1 MSYGLVLFDCDGTTA
16 VVQRRQL
23 QDDATVGQR
32 CHLKAAGNH
41 LCEILQLA
49 DTKDALD
56 QWERVWS
63 TTSRSKMIDQK
74 RDSGE
79 TSGFLDQ
86 QNLPPFV
93 LLDPVTVVTDSV
105 VPEHSGKRKKS
116 SPKQQIRKRK
126 NEKIPNPRPK
136 KVTPK
141 PKAASTPKATRKG
154 ASHPQDAST
163 PKEATILLGSNGRQL
178 NVLSQTDVYN
188 GPGAKPNR
196 APVHVADLSQD
207 QQELLASHINSQ
219 HCHKATMT
227 EPAMTFLTAEEV
239 AGYVCI
245 NYVGKK
251 LDGFEKKLDSFESVV
266 RSVEKQLRRLV
277 ACEVLE
283 AVSGDVTVPD
293 AFDVNDAPVSAC
305 DVNDNSV
312 VSLSDAVCHDVVSIG
327 HDSICLSGGSVVSN
341 GVMTV
346 AGCETSCRAN
356 PDASIAGSLVGHD
369 SLYVAGGFAGYH
381 SVSEAGGFAGRDGL
395 SIGGG
400 VIGTGGFSVGGSV
413 VGRDGLSIGGGVV
426 GTGGFS
432 VGGGVVGGDDLS
444 IGGGVVGTGGLSV
457 RGGVVGRTE
466 LSAGGAVVGR
476 NGLSAEGGVEGRDG
490 LSIGGGVVGT
500 GGLSVGGGV
509 VGRTGLSAGGAVV
522 GRDGLSIGGGVVG
535 TGGFSVG
542 GDGVGR
548 NGLSS
553 GDGVVGRNG
562 LSAGDGVVG
571 RNGLSAGGGVVD
583 RNGLSS
589 GGGVVG
595 RNGLSAGGGVV
606 GRNGLCAGGGV
617 VGRNGLSAGD
627 GVVGRNGL
635 SAGDGVVGRNGLSAG
650 DGVVGR
656 NGLSAGG
663 AVVGRNGLSAGGGVV
678 GRNGLS
684 AGGGVVG
691 HDGLAVGHVMEGQ
704 DVFYV
709 GGGPVGLDVNSVG
722 NGDIRWGVRSR
733 SGFSDLDVVNN
744 GRLFDNVSDLISPH
758 VGYGE
763 RDRELNSGL
772 IVYENSRDDDMDDD
786 LGGERVVSADRVPLR
801 SRFEQLPV
809 VIRSCI
815 DMQSVSKNAPVM
827 LHPDILDS
835 LITQHDGNISR
846 FVWDLTKLLYSNEEM
861 IDSSFNGKGTRKALS
876 PRRKSLIL
884 NGAQQ
889 AFPGVGKCTQYIATA
904 INNGLKNKRTYQ
916 RKN

>member
-1 MSYGLVLFDCDGTTA
+1 
-16 VVQRRQL
+16 
-23 QDDATVGQR
+23 
-32 CHLKAAGNH
+32 
-41 LCEILQLA
+41 
-49 DTKDALD
+49 
-56 QWERVWS
+56 
-63 TTSRSKMIDQK
+63 MIDQK

-426 GTGGFS
+426 DTGVFSLVGGVVGGDGLSIGGGVVGTGGFSVGDGVVGRDGLSMKGGVVGTGGFS
-432 VGGGVVGGDDLS
+432 VGGGVVGGDD
-444 IGGGVVGTGGLSV
+444 
-457 RGGVVGRTE
+457 
-466 LSAGGAVVGR
+466 
-476 NGLSAEGGVEGRDG
+476 

-542 GDGVGR
+542 GGGVGR

-571 RNGLSAGGGVVD
+571 RNGLSAGGGVVGRNGLSAGGGVVG

-589 GGGVVG
+589 GDRVVG

-606 GRNGLCAGGGV
+606 GRNGLSSGGGV
-617 VGRNGLSAGD
+617 VGRNGLSSGD
-627 GVVGRNGL
+627 GVVSRNGL
-635 SAGDGVVGRNGLSAG
+635 SAGD
-650 DGVVGR
+650 
-656 NGLSAGG
+656 
-663 AVVGRNGLSAGGGVV
+663 GVV

-744 GRLFDNVSDLISPH
+744 GRLFDNVSDMISPH

-763 RDRELNSGL
+763 RDRELNSGF

-786 LGGERVVSADRVPLR
+786 LGGKRVVSADRVPLR

-809 VIRSCI
+809 VIRSYI

-916 RKN
+916 KKN

>member
-1 MSYGLVLFDCDGTTA
+1 
-16 VVQRRQL
+16 
-23 QDDATVGQR
+23 
-32 CHLKAAGNH
+32 
-41 LCEILQLA
+41 
-49 DTKDALD
+49 
-56 QWERVWS
+56 
-63 TTSRSKMIDQK
+63 MIDQK

-426 GTGGFS
+426 DTGVFSLVGGVVGGDGLSIGGGVVGTGGFSVGDGVVGRDGLSMKGGVVGTGGFS
-432 VGGGVVGGDDLS
+432 VGGGVVGGDD
-444 IGGGVVGTGGLSV
+444 
-457 RGGVVGRTE
+457 
-466 LSAGGAVVGR
+466 
-476 NGLSAEGGVEGRDG
+476 

-542 GDGVGR
+542 GGGVGR

-562 LSAGDGVVG
+562 LSAGGGVVG
-571 RNGLSAGGGVVD
+571 RNGLSA
-583 RNGLSS
+583 

-606 GRNGLCAGGGV
+606 GRNGLSSGDGVVGRNGLSSGGGV
-617 VGRNGLSAGD
+617 VGRNGLSSGG

-635 SAGDGVVGRNGLSAG
+635 SSGDGVVSRNGLSAG
-650 DGVVGR
+650 D
-656 NGLSAGG
+656 
-663 AVVGRNGLSAGGGVV
+663 GVV

-744 GRLFDNVSDLISPH
+744 GRLFDNVSDMISPH

-763 RDRELNSGL
+763 RDRELNSGF

-786 LGGERVVSADRVPLR
+786 LGGKRVVSADRVPLR

-809 VIRSCI
+809 VIRSYI

-916 RKN
+916 KKN

>member
-571 RNGLSAGGGVVD
+571 RNGLSAG
-583 RNGLSS
+583 
-589 GGGVVG
+589 
-595 RNGLSAGGGVV
+595 
-606 GRNGLCAGGGV
+606 
-617 VGRNGLSAGD
+617 D

-635 SAGDGVVGRNGLSAG
+635 SAGDG
-650 DGVVGR
+650 
-656 NGLSAGG
+656 
-663 AVVGRNGLSAGGGVV
+663 VVGRNGLSAGGGVV

>member
-1 MSYGLVLFDCDGTTA
+1 
-16 VVQRRQL
+16 
-23 QDDATVGQR
+23 
-32 CHLKAAGNH
+32 
-41 LCEILQLA
+41 
-49 DTKDALD
+49 
-56 QWERVWS
+56 
-63 TTSRSKMIDQK
+63 MIDQK

-426 GTGGFS
+426 DTGVFSLVGGVVGGDGLSIGGGVVGTGGFSVGDGVVGRDGLSMKGGVVGTGGFS
-432 VGGGVVGGDDLS
+432 VGGGVVGGDD
-444 IGGGVVGTGGLSV
+444 
-457 RGGVVGRTE
+457 
-466 LSAGGAVVGR
+466 
-476 NGLSAEGGVEGRDG
+476 

-542 GDGVGR
+542 GGGVGR

-553 GDGVVGRNG
+553 
-562 LSAGDGVVG
+562 GDGVVG

-606 GRNGLCAGGGV
+606 GRNGL
-617 VGRNGLSAGD
+617 SAGD

-635 SAGDGVVGRNGLSAG
+635 SAGD
-650 DGVVGR
+650 
-656 NGLSAGG
+656 
-663 AVVGRNGLSAGGGVV
+663 GVV

-744 GRLFDNVSDLISPH
+744 GRLFDNVSDMISPH

-763 RDRELNSGL
+763 RDRELNSGF

-786 LGGERVVSADRVPLR
+786 LGGKRVVSADRVPLR

-809 VIRSCI
+809 VIRSYI

-916 RKN
+916 KKN

>member
-1 MSYGLVLFDCDGTTA
+1 
-16 VVQRRQL
+16 
-23 QDDATVGQR
+23 
-32 CHLKAAGNH
+32 
-41 LCEILQLA
+41 
-49 DTKDALD
+49 
-56 QWERVWS
+56 
-63 TTSRSKMIDQK
+63 MIDQK

-426 GTGGFS
+426 DTGVFSLVGGVVGGDGLSIGGGVVGTGGFSVGDGVVGRDGLSMKGGVVGTGGFS
-432 VGGGVVGGDDLS
+432 VGGGVVGGDD
-444 IGGGVVGTGGLSV
+444 
-457 RGGVVGRTE
+457 
-466 LSAGGAVVGR
+466 
-476 NGLSAEGGVEGRDG
+476 

-542 GDGVGR
+542 GGGVGR

-562 LSAGDGVVG
+562 LSAG
-571 RNGLSAGGGVVD
+571 
-583 RNGLSS
+583 
-589 GGGVVG
+589 GGVVG
-595 RNGLSAGGGVV
+595 RNGLSAGG
-606 GRNGLCAGGGV
+606 
-617 VGRNGLSAGD
+617 
-627 GVVGRNGL
+627 
-635 SAGDGVVGRNGLSAG
+635 
-650 DGVVGR
+650 GVVGR

-663 AVVGRNGLSAGGGVV
+663 AVVGRNGLSAGGGVVGRNGLSSGDGVVGRNGLSSGGGVVGRNGLSSGGGVVGRNGLSSGDGVVSRNGLSAGDGVV

-744 GRLFDNVSDLISPH
+744 GRLFDNVSDMISPH

-763 RDRELNSGL
+763 RDRELNSGF

-786 LGGERVVSADRVPLR
+786 LGGKRVVSADRVPLR

-809 VIRSCI
+809 VIRSYI

-916 RKN
+916 KKN

>member
-522 GRDGLSIGGGVVG
+522 GR
-535 TGGFSVG
+535 
-542 GDGVGR
+542 
-548 NGLSS
+548 
-553 GDGVVGRNG
+553 NG

-571 RNGLSAGGGVVD
+571 RNGLSAGGGVV
-583 RNGLSS
+583 
-589 GGGVVG
+589 G
-595 RNGLSAGGGVV
+595 RNGLSAGG
-606 GRNGLCAGGGV
+606 
-617 VGRNGLSAGD
+617 
-627 GVVGRNGL
+627 
-635 SAGDGVVGRNGLSAG
+635 GVVGRNGLSAG

>member
-1 MSYGLVLFDCDGTTA
+1 
-16 VVQRRQL
+16 
-23 QDDATVGQR
+23 
-32 CHLKAAGNH
+32 
-41 LCEILQLA
+41 
-49 DTKDALD
+49 
-56 QWERVWS
+56 
-63 TTSRSKMIDQK
+63 MIDQK

-426 GTGGFS
+426 DTGVFSLVGGVVGGDGLSIGGGVVGTGGFSVGDGVVGRDGLSMKGGVVGTGGFS
-432 VGGGVVGGDDLS
+432 VGGGVVGGDD
-444 IGGGVVGTGGLSV
+444 
-457 RGGVVGRTE
+457 
-466 LSAGGAVVGR
+466 
-476 NGLSAEGGVEGRDG
+476 

-542 GDGVGR
+542 GGGVGR

-571 RNGLSAGGGVVD
+571 RNGLSAGGGVV
-583 RNGLSS
+583 
-589 GGGVVG
+589 G
-595 RNGLSAGGGVV
+595 RNGLS
-606 GRNGLCAGGGV
+606 AGGGV

-635 SAGDGVVGRNGLSAG
+635 SSGGGVVGRNGLSSG
-650 DGVVGR
+650 GGVVGR
-656 NGLSAGG
+656 NGLSSGDG
-663 AVVGRNGLSAGGGVV
+663 VVSRNGLSAGDGVV

-744 GRLFDNVSDLISPH
+744 GRLFDNVSDMISPH

-763 RDRELNSGL
+763 RDRELNSGF

-786 LGGERVVSADRVPLR
+786 LGGKRVVSADRVPLR

-809 VIRSCI
+809 VIRSYI

-916 RKN
+916 KKN

>member
-1 MSYGLVLFDCDGTTA
+1 
-16 VVQRRQL
+16 
-23 QDDATVGQR
+23 
-32 CHLKAAGNH
+32 
-41 LCEILQLA
+41 
-49 DTKDALD
+49 
-56 QWERVWS
+56 
-63 TTSRSKMIDQK
+63 MIDQK

-426 GTGGFS
+426 DTGVFSLVGGVVGGDGLSIGGGVVGTGGFSVGDGVVGRDGLSMKGGVVGTGGFS
-432 VGGGVVGGDDLS
+432 VGGGVVGGDD
-444 IGGGVVGTGGLSV
+444 
-457 RGGVVGRTE
+457 
-466 LSAGGAVVGR
+466 
-476 NGLSAEGGVEGRDG
+476 

-542 GDGVGR
+542 GGGVGR

-553 GDGVVGRNG
+553 
-562 LSAGDGVVG
+562 
-571 RNGLSAGGGVVD
+571 
-583 RNGLSS
+583 
-589 GGGVVG
+589 
-595 RNGLSAGGGVV
+595 
-606 GRNGLCAGGGV
+606 
-617 VGRNGLSAGD
+617 GD

-663 AVVGRNGLSAGGGVV
+663 GVVGRNGLSSGDGVVGRNGLSSGGGVVGRNGLSSGGGVVGRNGLSSGDGVVSRNGLSAGDGVV

-744 GRLFDNVSDLISPH
+744 GRLFDNVSDMISPH

-763 RDRELNSGL
+763 RDRELNSGF

-786 LGGERVVSADRVPLR
+786 LGGKRVVSADRVPLR

-809 VIRSCI
+809 VIRSYI

-916 RKN
+916 KKN

>member
-1 MSYGLVLFDCDGTTA
+1 
-16 VVQRRQL
+16 
-23 QDDATVGQR
+23 
-32 CHLKAAGNH
+32 
-41 LCEILQLA
+41 
-49 DTKDALD
+49 
-56 QWERVWS
+56 
-63 TTSRSKMIDQK
+63 MIDQK

-426 GTGGFS
+426 DTGVFSLVGGVVGGDGLSIGGGVVGTGGFSVGDGVVGRDGLSMKGGVVGTGGFS
-432 VGGGVVGGDDLS
+432 VGGGVVGGDD
-444 IGGGVVGTGGLSV
+444 
-457 RGGVVGRTE
+457 
-466 LSAGGAVVGR
+466 
-476 NGLSAEGGVEGRDG
+476 

-542 GDGVGR
+542 GGGVGR

-553 GDGVVGRNG
+553 
-562 LSAGDGVVG
+562 GDGVVG

-606 GRNGLCAGGGV
+606 GRNGL
-617 VGRNGLSAGD
+617 SAGD

-635 SAGDGVVGRNGLSAG
+635 SSGGGVVGRNGLSSG
-650 DGVVGR
+650 GGVVGR
-656 NGLSAGG
+656 NGLSSGDG
-663 AVVGRNGLSAGGGVV
+663 VVSRNGLSAGDGVV

-744 GRLFDNVSDLISPH
+744 GRLFDNVSDMISPH

-763 RDRELNSGL
+763 RDRELNSGF

-786 LGGERVVSADRVPLR
+786 LGGKRVVSADRVPLR

-809 VIRSCI
+809 VIRSYI

-916 RKN
+916 KKN

>member
-1 MSYGLVLFDCDGTTA
+1 
-16 VVQRRQL
+16 
-23 QDDATVGQR
+23 
-32 CHLKAAGNH
+32 
-41 LCEILQLA
+41 
-49 DTKDALD
+49 
-56 QWERVWS
+56 
-63 TTSRSKMIDQK
+63 MIDQK

-426 GTGGFS
+426 DTGVFSLVGGVVGGDGLSIGGGVVGTGGFSVGDGVVGRDGLSMKGGVVGTGGFS
-432 VGGGVVGGDDLS
+432 VGGGVVGGDD
-444 IGGGVVGTGGLSV
+444 
-457 RGGVVGRTE
+457 
-466 LSAGGAVVGR
+466 
-476 NGLSAEGGVEGRDG
+476 

-542 GDGVGR
+542 GGGVGR

-553 GDGVVGRNG
+553 
-562 LSAGDGVVG
+562 GDGVVG

-606 GRNGLCAGGGV
+606 GRNGLSAGGGV
-617 VGRNGLSAGD
+617 VGRNGLSSGG

-635 SAGDGVVGRNGLSAG
+635 SSGGGVVGRNGLSSG
-650 DGVVGR
+650 DGVVSR
-656 NGLSAGG
+656 NGLSAGD
-663 AVVGRNGLSAGGGVV
+663 GVV

-744 GRLFDNVSDLISPH
+744 GRLFDNVSDMISPH

-763 RDRELNSGL
+763 RDRELNSGF

-786 LGGERVVSADRVPLR
+786 LGGKRVVSADRVPLR

-809 VIRSCI
+809 VIRSYI

-916 RKN
+916 KKN

>member
-1 MSYGLVLFDCDGTTA
+1 
-16 VVQRRQL
+16 
-23 QDDATVGQR
+23 
-32 CHLKAAGNH
+32 
-41 LCEILQLA
+41 
-49 DTKDALD
+49 
-56 QWERVWS
+56 
-63 TTSRSKMIDQK
+63 MIDQK

-426 GTGGFS
+426 DTGVFSLVGGVVGGDGLSIGGGVVGTGGFSVGDGVVGRDGLSMKGGVVGTGGFS
-432 VGGGVVGGDDLS
+432 VGGGVVGGDD
-444 IGGGVVGTGGLSV
+444 
-457 RGGVVGRTE
+457 
-466 LSAGGAVVGR
+466 
-476 NGLSAEGGVEGRDG
+476 

-542 GDGVGR
+542 GGGVGR

-571 RNGLSAGGGVVD
+571 RNGLSAGGGVVG
-583 RNGLSS
+583 RNGLSA

-606 GRNGLCAGGGV
+606 GRNGLSSGGGV
-617 VGRNGLSAGD
+617 VGRNGLSSGD
-627 GVVGRNGL
+627 GVVSRNGL
-635 SAGDGVVGRNGLSAG
+635 SAGD
-650 DGVVGR
+650 
-656 NGLSAGG
+656 
-663 AVVGRNGLSAGGGVV
+663 GVV

-744 GRLFDNVSDLISPH
+744 GRLFDNVSDMISPH

-763 RDRELNSGL
+763 RDRELNSGF

-786 LGGERVVSADRVPLR
+786 LGGKRVVSADRVPLR

-809 VIRSCI
+809 VIRSYI

-916 RKN
+916 KKN

>member
-571 RNGLSAGGGVVD
+571 RNGLSAG
-583 RNGLSS
+583 
-589 GGGVVG
+589 
-595 RNGLSAGGGVV
+595 
-606 GRNGLCAGGGV
+606 
-617 VGRNGLSAGD
+617 D

-635 SAGDGVVGRNGLSAG
+635 SAGD
-650 DGVVGR
+650 
-656 NGLSAGG
+656 
-663 AVVGRNGLSAGGGVV
+663 GVV

>member
-1 MSYGLVLFDCDGTTA
+1 
-16 VVQRRQL
+16 
-23 QDDATVGQR
+23 
-32 CHLKAAGNH
+32 
-41 LCEILQLA
+41 
-49 DTKDALD
+49 
-56 QWERVWS
+56 
-63 TTSRSKMIDQK
+63 MIDQK

-426 GTGGFS
+426 DTGVFSLVGGVVGGDGLSIGGGVVGTGGFSVGDGVVGRDGLSMKGGVVGTGGFS
-432 VGGGVVGGDDLS
+432 VGGGVVGGDD
-444 IGGGVVGTGGLSV
+444 
-457 RGGVVGRTE
+457 
-466 LSAGGAVVGR
+466 
-476 NGLSAEGGVEGRDG
+476 

-542 GDGVGR
+542 GGGVGR

-571 RNGLSAGGGVVD
+571 RNGLSAGGGVVGRNGLSSGD
-583 RNGLSS
+583 GVVGRNGLSS

-595 RNGLSAGGGVV
+595 RNGLSS
-606 GRNGLCAGGGV
+606 GGGV
-617 VGRNGLSAGD
+617 VGRNGLSSGD
-627 GVVGRNGL
+627 GVVSRNGL
-635 SAGDGVVGRNGLSAG
+635 SAGD
-650 DGVVGR
+650 
-656 NGLSAGG
+656 
-663 AVVGRNGLSAGGGVV
+663 GVV

-744 GRLFDNVSDLISPH
+744 GRLFDNVSDMISPH

-763 RDRELNSGL
+763 RDRELNSGF

-786 LGGERVVSADRVPLR
+786 LGGKRVVSADRVPLR

-809 VIRSCI
+809 VIRSYI

-916 RKN
+916 KKN

>member
-1 MSYGLVLFDCDGTTA
+1 
-16 VVQRRQL
+16 
-23 QDDATVGQR
+23 
-32 CHLKAAGNH
+32 
-41 LCEILQLA
+41 
-49 DTKDALD
+49 
-56 QWERVWS
+56 
-63 TTSRSKMIDQK
+63 MIDQK

-426 GTGGFS
+426 DTGVFSLVGGVVGGDGLSIGGGVVGTGGFSVGDGVVGRDGLSMKGGVVGTGGFS
-432 VGGGVVGGDDLS
+432 VGGGVVGGDD
-444 IGGGVVGTGGLSV
+444 
-457 RGGVVGRTE
+457 
-466 LSAGGAVVGR
+466 
-476 NGLSAEGGVEGRDG
+476 

-542 GDGVGR
+542 GGGVGR

-553 GDGVVGRNG
+553 
-562 LSAGDGVVG
+562 GDGVVG

-606 GRNGLCAGGGV
+606 GRNGLSSGDRVVGRNGLCAGGGV
-617 VGRNGLSAGD
+617 VGRNGLSAGG
-627 GVVGRNGL
+627 GVVDRNGL

-663 AVVGRNGLSAGGGVV
+663 GVVGRNGLSSGGGVVGRNGLSSGGGVVGRNGLSSGDGVVSRNGLSAGDGVV

-744 GRLFDNVSDLISPH
+744 GRLFDNVSDMISPH

-763 RDRELNSGL
+763 RDRELNSGF

-786 LGGERVVSADRVPLR
+786 LGGKRVVSADRVPLR

-809 VIRSCI
+809 VIRSYI

-916 RKN
+916 KKN

>member
-1 MSYGLVLFDCDGTTA
+1 
-16 VVQRRQL
+16 
-23 QDDATVGQR
+23 
-32 CHLKAAGNH
+32 
-41 LCEILQLA
+41 
-49 DTKDALD
+49 
-56 QWERVWS
+56 
-63 TTSRSKMIDQK
+63 MIDQK

-426 GTGGFS
+426 DTGVFSLVGGVVGGDGLSIGGGVVGTGGFSVGDGVVGRDGLSMKGGVVGTGGFS
-432 VGGGVVGGDDLS
+432 VGGGVVGGDD
-444 IGGGVVGTGGLSV
+444 
-457 RGGVVGRTE
+457 
-466 LSAGGAVVGR
+466 
-476 NGLSAEGGVEGRDG
+476 

-542 GDGVGR
+542 GGGVGR

-553 GDGVVGRNG
+553 
-562 LSAGDGVVG
+562 GDGVVG

-606 GRNGLCAGGGV
+606 GRNGL
-617 VGRNGLSAGD
+617 SAGD

-650 DGVVGR
+650 D
-656 NGLSAGG
+656 
-663 AVVGRNGLSAGGGVV
+663 GVV

-744 GRLFDNVSDLISPH
+744 GRLFDNVSDMISPH

-763 RDRELNSGL
+763 RDRELNSGF

-786 LGGERVVSADRVPLR
+786 LGGKRVVSADRVPLR

-809 VIRSCI
+809 VIRSYI

-916 RKN
+916 KKN

>member
-571 RNGLSAGGGVVD
+571 RNGLSAGGGVV
-583 RNGLSS
+583 
-589 GGGVVG
+589 G

-606 GRNGLCAGGGV
+606 GRNGL
-617 VGRNGLSAGD
+617 SAGD
-627 GVVGRNGL
+627 G
-635 SAGDGVVGRNGLSAG
+635 
-650 DGVVGR
+650 
-656 NGLSAGG
+656 
-663 AVVGRNGLSAGGGVV
+663 VVGRNGLSAGGGVV

>member
-542 GDGVGR
+542 G
-548 NGLSS
+548 
-553 GDGVVGRNG
+553 
-562 LSAGDGVVG
+562 
-571 RNGLSAGGGVVD
+571 GVVD
-583 RNGLSS
+583 
-589 GGGVVG
+589 
-595 RNGLSAGGGVV
+595 
-606 GRNGLCAGGGV
+606 
-617 VGRNGLSAGD
+617 RNGLSAGD

>member
-1 MSYGLVLFDCDGTTA
+1 
-16 VVQRRQL
+16 
-23 QDDATVGQR
+23 
-32 CHLKAAGNH
+32 
-41 LCEILQLA
+41 
-49 DTKDALD
+49 
-56 QWERVWS
+56 
-63 TTSRSKMIDQK
+63 MIDQK

-426 GTGGFS
+426 DTGVFSLVGGVVGGDGLSIGGGVVGTGGFSVGDGVVGRDGLSMKGGVVGTGGFS
-432 VGGGVVGGDDLS
+432 VGGGVVGGDD
-444 IGGGVVGTGGLSV
+444 
-457 RGGVVGRTE
+457 
-466 LSAGGAVVGR
+466 
-476 NGLSAEGGVEGRDG
+476 

-542 GDGVGR
+542 GGGVGR

-571 RNGLSAGGGVVD
+571 RNGLSAGGGVV
-583 RNGLSS
+583 
-589 GGGVVG
+589 G
-595 RNGLSAGGGVV
+595 RNGLSAGG
-606 GRNGLCAGGGV
+606 
-617 VGRNGLSAGD
+617 
-627 GVVGRNGL
+627 
-635 SAGDGVVGRNGLSAG
+635 
-650 DGVVGR
+650 GVVGR

-663 AVVGRNGLSAGGGVV
+663 AVVGRNGLSAGGGVVGRNGLSSGGGVVGRNGLSSGGGVVGRNGLSSGDGVVSRNGLSAGDGVV

-744 GRLFDNVSDLISPH
+744 GRLFDNVSDMISPH

-763 RDRELNSGL
+763 RDRELNSGF

-786 LGGERVVSADRVPLR
+786 LGGKRVVSADRVPLR

-809 VIRSCI
+809 VIRSYI

-916 RKN
+916 KKN

>member
-1 MSYGLVLFDCDGTTA
+1 
-16 VVQRRQL
+16 
-23 QDDATVGQR
+23 
-32 CHLKAAGNH
+32 
-41 LCEILQLA
+41 
-49 DTKDALD
+49 
-56 QWERVWS
+56 
-63 TTSRSKMIDQK
+63 MIDQK

-426 GTGGFS
+426 DTGVFSLVGGVVGGDGLSIGGGVVGTGGFSVGDGVVGRDGLSMKGGVVGTGGFS
-432 VGGGVVGGDDLS
+432 VGGGVVGGDD
-444 IGGGVVGTGGLSV
+444 
-457 RGGVVGRTE
+457 
-466 LSAGGAVVGR
+466 
-476 NGLSAEGGVEGRDG
+476 

-542 GDGVGR
+542 GGGVGR

-553 GDGVVGRNG
+553 
-562 LSAGDGVVG
+562 GDGVVG

-606 GRNGLCAGGGV
+606 GRNGL
-617 VGRNGLSAGD
+617 
-627 GVVGRNGL
+627 
-635 SAGDGVVGRNGLSAG
+635 SAG

-663 AVVGRNGLSAGGGVV
+663 GVVGRNGLSSGGGVVGRNGLSSGDGVVSRNGLSAGDGVV

-744 GRLFDNVSDLISPH
+744 GRLFDNVSDMISPH

-763 RDRELNSGL
+763 RDRELNSGF

-786 LGGERVVSADRVPLR
+786 LGGKRVVSADRVPLR

-809 VIRSCI
+809 VIRSYI

-916 RKN
+916 KKN

>member
-571 RNGLSAGGGVVD
+571 RNGLSAGGGVV
-583 RNGLSS
+583 
-589 GGGVVG
+589 G
-595 RNGLSAGGGVV
+595 RNGLSAGG
-606 GRNGLCAGGGV
+606 
-617 VGRNGLSAGD
+617 
-627 GVVGRNGL
+627 
-635 SAGDGVVGRNGLSAG
+635 
-650 DGVVGR
+650 GVVGR

>member
-1 MSYGLVLFDCDGTTA
+1 
-16 VVQRRQL
+16 
-23 QDDATVGQR
+23 
-32 CHLKAAGNH
+32 
-41 LCEILQLA
+41 
-49 DTKDALD
+49 
-56 QWERVWS
+56 
-63 TTSRSKMIDQK
+63 MIDQK

-426 GTGGFS
+426 DTGVFSLVGGVVGGDGLSIGGGVVGTGGFSVGDGVVGRDGLSMKGGVVGTGGFS
-432 VGGGVVGGDDLS
+432 VGGGVVGGDD
-444 IGGGVVGTGGLSV
+444 
-457 RGGVVGRTE
+457 
-466 LSAGGAVVGR
+466 
-476 NGLSAEGGVEGRDG
+476 

-542 GDGVGR
+542 GGGVGR

-553 GDGVVGRNG
+553 
-562 LSAGDGVVG
+562 GDGVVG

-606 GRNGLCAGGGV
+606 GRNGLSSGDRVVGRNGLCAGGGV

-635 SAGDGVVGRNGLSAG
+635 SAGD
-650 DGVVGR
+650 
-656 NGLSAGG
+656 
-663 AVVGRNGLSAGGGVV
+663 GVV

-744 GRLFDNVSDLISPH
+744 GRLFDNVSDMISPH

-763 RDRELNSGL
+763 RDRELNSGF

-786 LGGERVVSADRVPLR
+786 LGGKRVVSADRVPLR

-809 VIRSCI
+809 VIRSYI

-916 RKN
+916 KKN

>member
-1 MSYGLVLFDCDGTTA
+1 
-16 VVQRRQL
+16 
-23 QDDATVGQR
+23 
-32 CHLKAAGNH
+32 
-41 LCEILQLA
+41 
-49 DTKDALD
+49 
-56 QWERVWS
+56 
-63 TTSRSKMIDQK
+63 MIDQK

-426 GTGGFS
+426 DTGVFSLVGGVVGGDGLSIGGGVVGTGGFSVGDGVVGRDGLSMKGGVVGTGGFS
-432 VGGGVVGGDDLS
+432 VGGGVVGGDD
-444 IGGGVVGTGGLSV
+444 
-457 RGGVVGRTE
+457 
-466 LSAGGAVVGR
+466 
-476 NGLSAEGGVEGRDG
+476 

-542 GDGVGR
+542 GGGVGR

-553 GDGVVGRNG
+553 
-562 LSAGDGVVG
+562 GDGVVG

-606 GRNGLCAGGGV
+606 GRNGL
-617 VGRNGLSAGD
+617 
-627 GVVGRNGL
+627 
-635 SAGDGVVGRNGLSAG
+635 SAG

-663 AVVGRNGLSAGGGVV
+663 GVVGRNGLSSGGGVVGRNGLSSGGGVVGRNGLSSGDGVVSRNGLSAGDGVV

-744 GRLFDNVSDLISPH
+744 GRLFDNVSDMISPH

-763 RDRELNSGL
+763 RDRELNSGF

-786 LGGERVVSADRVPLR
+786 LGGKRVVSADRVPLR

-809 VIRSCI
+809 VIRSYI

-916 RKN
+916 KKN

>member
-1 MSYGLVLFDCDGTTA
+1 
-16 VVQRRQL
+16 
-23 QDDATVGQR
+23 
-32 CHLKAAGNH
+32 
-41 LCEILQLA
+41 
-49 DTKDALD
+49 
-56 QWERVWS
+56 
-63 TTSRSKMIDQK
+63 MIDQK

-426 GTGGFS
+426 DTGVFSLVGGVVGGDGLSIGGGVVGTGGFSVGDGVVGRDGLSMKGGVVGTGGFS
-432 VGGGVVGGDDLS
+432 VGGGVVGGDD
-444 IGGGVVGTGGLSV
+444 
-457 RGGVVGRTE
+457 
-466 LSAGGAVVGR
+466 
-476 NGLSAEGGVEGRDG
+476 

-542 GDGVGR
+542 GGGVGR

-571 RNGLSAGGGVVD
+571 RNGLSAGGGVV
-583 RNGLSS
+583 
-589 GGGVVG
+589 G
-595 RNGLSAGGGVV
+595 RNGLS
-606 GRNGLCAGGGV
+606 AGGGV

-635 SAGDGVVGRNGLSAG
+635 SAGGGVVGRNGLSSG
-650 DGVVGR
+650 GGVVGR
-656 NGLSAGG
+656 NGLSSGDG
-663 AVVGRNGLSAGGGVV
+663 VVSRNGLSAGDGVV

-744 GRLFDNVSDLISPH
+744 GRLFDNVSDMISPH

-763 RDRELNSGL
+763 RDRELNSGF

-786 LGGERVVSADRVPLR
+786 LGGKRVVSADRVPLR

-809 VIRSCI
+809 VIRSYI

-916 RKN
+916 KKN

>member
-1 MSYGLVLFDCDGTTA
+1 
-16 VVQRRQL
+16 
-23 QDDATVGQR
+23 
-32 CHLKAAGNH
+32 
-41 LCEILQLA
+41 
-49 DTKDALD
+49 
-56 QWERVWS
+56 
-63 TTSRSKMIDQK
+63 MIDQK

-426 GTGGFS
+426 DTGVFSLVGGVVGGDGLSIGGGVVGTGGFSVGDGVVGRDGLSMKGGVVGTGGFS
-432 VGGGVVGGDDLS
+432 VGGGVVGGDD
-444 IGGGVVGTGGLSV
+444 
-457 RGGVVGRTE
+457 
-466 LSAGGAVVGR
+466 
-476 NGLSAEGGVEGRDG
+476 

-542 GDGVGR
+542 GGGVGR

-553 GDGVVGRNG
+553 
-562 LSAGDGVVG
+562 
-571 RNGLSAGGGVVD
+571 
-583 RNGLSS
+583 
-589 GGGVVG
+589 
-595 RNGLSAGGGVV
+595 
-606 GRNGLCAGGGV
+606 
-617 VGRNGLSAGD
+617 GD

-663 AVVGRNGLSAGGGVV
+663 AVVGRNGLSAGGGVVGRNGLSSGDGVVGRNGLSSGGGVVGRNGLSSGGGVVGRNGLSSGDGVVSRNGLSAGDGVV

-744 GRLFDNVSDLISPH
+744 GRLFDNVSDMISPH

-763 RDRELNSGL
+763 RDRELNSGF

-786 LGGERVVSADRVPLR
+786 LGGKRVVSADRVPLR

-809 VIRSCI
+809 VIRSYI

-916 RKN
+916 KKN

>member
-606 GRNGLCAGGGV
+606 GRNGL
-617 VGRNGLSAGD
+617 SAGD

-635 SAGDGVVGRNGLSAG
+635 SAGD
-650 DGVVGR
+650 
-656 NGLSAGG
+656 
-663 AVVGRNGLSAGGGVV
+663 GVV

>member
-1 MSYGLVLFDCDGTTA
+1 
-16 VVQRRQL
+16 
-23 QDDATVGQR
+23 
-32 CHLKAAGNH
+32 
-41 LCEILQLA
+41 
-49 DTKDALD
+49 
-56 QWERVWS
+56 
-63 TTSRSKMIDQK
+63 MIDQK

-426 GTGGFS
+426 DTGVFSLVGGVVGGDGLSIGGGVVGTGGFSVGDGVVGRDGLSMKGGVVGTGGFS
-432 VGGGVVGGDDLS
+432 VGGGVVGGDD
-444 IGGGVVGTGGLSV
+444 
-457 RGGVVGRTE
+457 
-466 LSAGGAVVGR
+466 
-476 NGLSAEGGVEGRDG
+476 

-542 GDGVGR
+542 GGGVGR

-571 RNGLSAGGGVVD
+571 RNGLSAGGGVVG
-583 RNGLSS
+583 RNGLSA

-606 GRNGLCAGGGV
+606 GRNGLSSGDGVVGRNGLSSGGGV
-617 VGRNGLSAGD
+617 VGRNGLSSGG

-635 SAGDGVVGRNGLSAG
+635 SSGDGVVSRNGLSAG
-650 DGVVGR
+650 D
-656 NGLSAGG
+656 
-663 AVVGRNGLSAGGGVV
+663 GVV

-744 GRLFDNVSDLISPH
+744 GRLFDNVSDMISPH

-763 RDRELNSGL
+763 RDRELNSGF

-786 LGGERVVSADRVPLR
+786 LGGKRVVSADRVPLR

-809 VIRSCI
+809 VIRSYI

-916 RKN
+916 KKN

>member
-606 GRNGLCAGGGV
+606 GRNGL
-617 VGRNGLSAGD
+617 
-627 GVVGRNGL
+627 
-635 SAGDGVVGRNGLSAG
+635 
-650 DGVVGR
+650 
-656 NGLSAGG
+656 
-663 AVVGRNGLSAGGGVV
+663 SAGGGVV

>member
-571 RNGLSAGGGVVD
+571 RNGLSAGGGVV
-583 RNGLSS
+583 
-589 GGGVVG
+589 G
-595 RNGLSAGGGVV
+595 RNGLSAGGG
-606 GRNGLCAGGGV
+606 
-617 VGRNGLSAGD
+617 
-627 GVVGRNGL
+627 
-635 SAGDGVVGRNGLSAG
+635 
-650 DGVVGR
+650 
-656 NGLSAGG
+656 
-663 AVVGRNGLSAGGGVV
+663 VVGRNGLSAGGGVV

>member
-1 MSYGLVLFDCDGTTA
+1 
-16 VVQRRQL
+16 
-23 QDDATVGQR
+23 
-32 CHLKAAGNH
+32 
-41 LCEILQLA
+41 
-49 DTKDALD
+49 
-56 QWERVWS
+56 
-63 TTSRSKMIDQK
+63 MIDQK

-426 GTGGFS
+426 DTGVFSLVGGVVGGDGLSIGGGVVGTGGFSVGDGVVGRDGLSMKGGVVGTGGFS
-432 VGGGVVGGDDLS
+432 VGGGVVGGDD
-444 IGGGVVGTGGLSV
+444 
-457 RGGVVGRTE
+457 
-466 LSAGGAVVGR
+466 
-476 NGLSAEGGVEGRDG
+476 

-542 GDGVGR
+542 GGGVGR

-571 RNGLSAGGGVVD
+571 RNGLSAGGGVV
-583 RNGLSS
+583 
-589 GGGVVG
+589 G
-595 RNGLSAGGGVV
+595 RNGLSAGG
-606 GRNGLCAGGGV
+606 
-617 VGRNGLSAGD
+617 
-627 GVVGRNGL
+627 
-635 SAGDGVVGRNGLSAG
+635 
-650 DGVVGR
+650 GVVGR

-663 AVVGRNGLSAGGGVV
+663 AVVGRNGLSAGGGVVGRNGLSSGGGVVGRNGLSSGDGVVSRNGLSAGDGVV

-744 GRLFDNVSDLISPH
+744 GRLFDNVSDMISPH

-763 RDRELNSGL
+763 RDRELNSGF

-786 LGGERVVSADRVPLR
+786 LGGKRVVSADRVPLR

-809 VIRSCI
+809 VIRSYI

-916 RKN
+916 KKN

>member
-1 MSYGLVLFDCDGTTA
+1 MIYENLGSQELVNS
-16 VVQRRQL
+16 
-23 QDDATVGQR
+23 
-32 CHLKAAGNH
+32 AGRS
-41 LCEILQLA
+41 
-49 DTKDALD
+49 TKIPRL
-56 QWERVWS
+56 
-63 TTSRSKMIDQK
+63 
-74 RDSGE
+74 G
-79 TSGFLDQ
+79 
-86 QNLPPFV
+86 
-93 LLDPVTVVTDSV
+93 
-105 VPEHSGKRKKS
+105 
-116 SPKQQIRKRK
+116 

-426 GTGGFS
+426 DTGVFSLVGGVVGGDGLSIGGGVVGTGGFSVGDGVVGRDGLSMKGGVVGTGGFS

-457 RGGVVGRTE
+457 GGGVVGRTE

-500 GGLSVGGGV
+500 GGLSVGGG
-509 VGRTGLSAGGAVV
+509 
-522 GRDGLSIGGGVVG
+522 
-535 TGGFSVG
+535 
-542 GDGVGR
+542 GVGR

-562 LSAGDGVVG
+562 LSAGD
-571 RNGLSAGGGVVD
+571 
-583 RNGLSS
+583 
-589 GGGVVG
+589 
-595 RNGLSAGGGVV
+595 
-606 GRNGLCAGGGV
+606 
-617 VGRNGLSAGD
+617 
-627 GVVGRNGL
+627 
-635 SAGDGVVGRNGLSAG
+635 
-650 DGVVGR
+650 
-656 NGLSAGG
+656 
-663 AVVGRNGLSAGGGVV
+663 GVV

-744 GRLFDNVSDLISPH
+744 GRLFDNVSVMISPH

-763 RDRELNSGL
+763 RDRELNSGF

-809 VIRSCI
+809 VIRSYI

-876 PRRKSLIL
+876 ARRKSLIL

-889 AFPGVGKCTQYIATA
+889 AFPGVGKCTQYIATV
-904 INNGLKNKRTYQ
+904 INNGFKNKRTYQ
-916 RKN
+916 KKN

>member
-1 MSYGLVLFDCDGTTA
+1 
-16 VVQRRQL
+16 
-23 QDDATVGQR
+23 
-32 CHLKAAGNH
+32 
-41 LCEILQLA
+41 
-49 DTKDALD
+49 
-56 QWERVWS
+56 
-63 TTSRSKMIDQK
+63 MIDQK

-426 GTGGFS
+426 DTGVFSLVGGVVGGDGLSIGGGVVGTGGFSVGDGVVGRDGLSMKGGVVGTGGFS
-432 VGGGVVGGDDLS
+432 VGGGVVGGDD
-444 IGGGVVGTGGLSV
+444 
-457 RGGVVGRTE
+457 
-466 LSAGGAVVGR
+466 
-476 NGLSAEGGVEGRDG
+476 

-542 GDGVGR
+542 GGGVGR

-553 GDGVVGRNG
+553 
-562 LSAGDGVVG
+562 
-571 RNGLSAGGGVVD
+571 
-583 RNGLSS
+583 
-589 GGGVVG
+589 
-595 RNGLSAGGGVV
+595 
-606 GRNGLCAGGGV
+606 
-617 VGRNGLSAGD
+617 
-627 GVVGRNGL
+627 
-635 SAGDGVVGRNGLSAG
+635 GDGVVGRNGLSAG

-663 AVVGRNGLSAGGGVV
+663 AVVGRNGLSAGGGVVGRNGLSSGDGVVGRNGLSSGGGVVGRNGLSSGGGVVGRNGLSSGDGVVSRNGLSAGDGVV

-744 GRLFDNVSDLISPH
+744 GRLFDNVSDMISPH

-763 RDRELNSGL
+763 RDRELNSGF

-786 LGGERVVSADRVPLR
+786 LGGKRVVSADRVPLR

-809 VIRSCI
+809 VIRSYI

-916 RKN
+916 KKN

>member
-571 RNGLSAGGGVVD
+571 RNGLSAGGGVV
-583 RNGLSS
+583 
-589 GGGVVG
+589 G
-595 RNGLSAGGGVV
+595 RNGLS
-606 GRNGLCAGGGV
+606 AGGGV

-635 SAGDGVVGRNGLSAG
+635 SAGD
-650 DGVVGR
+650 
-656 NGLSAGG
+656 
-663 AVVGRNGLSAGGGVV
+663 GVV

>member
-595 RNGLSAGGGVV
+595 RNGLSAG
-606 GRNGLCAGGGV
+606 
-617 VGRNGLSAGD
+617 D

-635 SAGDGVVGRNGLSAG
+635 SAGD
-650 DGVVGR
+650 
-656 NGLSAGG
+656 
-663 AVVGRNGLSAGGGVV
+663 GVV

>member
-1 MSYGLVLFDCDGTTA
+1 
-16 VVQRRQL
+16 
-23 QDDATVGQR
+23 
-32 CHLKAAGNH
+32 
-41 LCEILQLA
+41 
-49 DTKDALD
+49 
-56 QWERVWS
+56 
-63 TTSRSKMIDQK
+63 MIDQK

-426 GTGGFS
+426 DTGVFSLVGGVVGGDGLSIGGGVVGTGGFSVGDGVVGRDGLSMKGGVVGTGGFS
-432 VGGGVVGGDDLS
+432 VGGGVVGGDD
-444 IGGGVVGTGGLSV
+444 
-457 RGGVVGRTE
+457 
-466 LSAGGAVVGR
+466 
-476 NGLSAEGGVEGRDG
+476 

-542 GDGVGR
+542 GGGVGR

-553 GDGVVGRNG
+553 
-562 LSAGDGVVG
+562 GDGVVG

-606 GRNGLCAGGGV
+606 GRNGLSSGDRVVGRNGLSAGGGV
-617 VGRNGLSAGD
+617 VGRNGLSSGG

-635 SAGDGVVGRNGLSAG
+635 SSGDGVVSRNGLSAG
-650 DGVVGR
+650 D
-656 NGLSAGG
+656 
-663 AVVGRNGLSAGGGVV
+663 GVV

-744 GRLFDNVSDLISPH
+744 GRLFDNVSDMISPH

-763 RDRELNSGL
+763 RDRELNSGF

-786 LGGERVVSADRVPLR
+786 LGGKRVVSADRVPLR

-809 VIRSCI
+809 VIRSYI

-916 RKN
+916 KKN

>member
-1 MSYGLVLFDCDGTTA
+1 
-16 VVQRRQL
+16 
-23 QDDATVGQR
+23 
-32 CHLKAAGNH
+32 
-41 LCEILQLA
+41 
-49 DTKDALD
+49 
-56 QWERVWS
+56 
-63 TTSRSKMIDQK
+63 MIDQK

-426 GTGGFS
+426 DTGVFSLVGGVVGGDGLSIGGGVVGTGGFSVGDGVVGRDGLSMKGGVVGTGGFS
-432 VGGGVVGGDDLS
+432 VGGGVVGGDD
-444 IGGGVVGTGGLSV
+444 
-457 RGGVVGRTE
+457 
-466 LSAGGAVVGR
+466 
-476 NGLSAEGGVEGRDG
+476 

-542 GDGVGR
+542 GGGVGR

-571 RNGLSAGGGVVD
+571 RNGLSAGD
-583 RNGLSS
+583 
-589 GGGVVG
+589 
-595 RNGLSAGGGVV
+595 
-606 GRNGLCAGGGV
+606 
-617 VGRNGLSAGD
+617 
-627 GVVGRNGL
+627 
-635 SAGDGVVGRNGLSAG
+635 
-650 DGVVGR
+650 
-656 NGLSAGG
+656 
-663 AVVGRNGLSAGGGVV
+663 GVV

-744 GRLFDNVSDLISPH
+744 GRLFDNVSDMISPH

-763 RDRELNSGL
+763 RDRELNSGF

-786 LGGERVVSADRVPLR
+786 LGGKRVVSADRVPLR

-809 VIRSCI
+809 VIRSYI

-916 RKN
+916 KKN

>member
-1 MSYGLVLFDCDGTTA
+1 MIYENLGSQELVNS
-16 VVQRRQL
+16 
-23 QDDATVGQR
+23 
-32 CHLKAAGNH
+32 AGRS
-41 LCEILQLA
+41 
-49 DTKDALD
+49 TKIPRL
-56 QWERVWS
+56 
-63 TTSRSKMIDQK
+63 
-74 RDSGE
+74 G
-79 TSGFLDQ
+79 
-86 QNLPPFV
+86 
-93 LLDPVTVVTDSV
+93 
-105 VPEHSGKRKKS
+105 
-116 SPKQQIRKRK
+116 

-426 GTGGFS
+426 DTGVFSLVGGVVGGDGLSIGGGVVGTGGFSVGDGVVGRDGLSMKGGVVGTGGFS

-457 RGGVVGRTE
+457 GGGVVGRTE

-542 GDGVGR
+542 GGGVGR

-562 LSAGDGVVG
+562 LSAGD
-571 RNGLSAGGGVVD
+571 
-583 RNGLSS
+583 
-589 GGGVVG
+589 
-595 RNGLSAGGGVV
+595 
-606 GRNGLCAGGGV
+606 
-617 VGRNGLSAGD
+617 
-627 GVVGRNGL
+627 
-635 SAGDGVVGRNGLSAG
+635 
-650 DGVVGR
+650 
-656 NGLSAGG
+656 
-663 AVVGRNGLSAGGGVV
+663 GVV

-744 GRLFDNVSDLISPH
+744 GRLFDNVSVMISPH

-763 RDRELNSGL
+763 RDRELNSGF

-809 VIRSCI
+809 VIRSYI

-876 PRRKSLIL
+876 ARRKSLIL

-889 AFPGVGKCTQYIATA
+889 AFPGVGKCTQYIATV
-904 INNGLKNKRTYQ
+904 INNGFKNKRTYQ
-916 RKN
+916 KKN

>member
-1 MSYGLVLFDCDGTTA
+1 MIYENLGSQELVNS
-16 VVQRRQL
+16 
-23 QDDATVGQR
+23 
-32 CHLKAAGNH
+32 AGRS
-41 LCEILQLA
+41 
-49 DTKDALD
+49 TKIPRL
-56 QWERVWS
+56 
-63 TTSRSKMIDQK
+63 
-74 RDSGE
+74 G
-79 TSGFLDQ
+79 
-86 QNLPPFV
+86 
-93 LLDPVTVVTDSV
+93 
-105 VPEHSGKRKKS
+105 
-116 SPKQQIRKRK
+116 

-426 GTGGFS
+426 DTGVFSLVGGVVGGDGLSIGGGVVGTGGFSVGDGVVGRDGLSMKGGVVGTGGFS

-457 RGGVVGRTE
+457 GGGVVGRTE

-542 GDGVGR
+542 GGGVGR

-571 RNGLSAGGGVVD
+571 RNGLSSGD
-583 RNGLSS
+583 R
-589 GGGVVG
+589 
-595 RNGLSAGGGVV
+595 VV

-617 VGRNGLSAGD
+617 VGRNGLSSGD

-635 SAGDGVVGRNGLSAG
+635 SSGDGVVSRNGLSAG
-650 DGVVGR
+650 D
-656 NGLSAGG
+656 
-663 AVVGRNGLSAGGGVV
+663 GVV

-744 GRLFDNVSDLISPH
+744 GRLFDNVSVMISPH

-763 RDRELNSGL
+763 RDRELNSGF

-809 VIRSCI
+809 VIRSYI

-876 PRRKSLIL
+876 ARRKSLIL

-889 AFPGVGKCTQYIATA
+889 AFPGVGKCTQYIATV
-904 INNGLKNKRTYQ
+904 INNGFKNKRTYQ
-916 RKN
+916 KKN

>member
-522 GRDGLSIGGGVVG
+522 GR
-535 TGGFSVG
+535 
-542 GDGVGR
+542 
-548 NGLSS
+548 
-553 GDGVVGRNG
+553 NG

-571 RNGLSAGGGVVD
+571 RNGLSAGGGVV
-583 RNGLSS
+583 
-589 GGGVVG
+589 G
-595 RNGLSAGGGVV
+595 RNGLSAGG
-606 GRNGLCAGGGV
+606 
-617 VGRNGLSAGD
+617 
-627 GVVGRNGL
+627 
-635 SAGDGVVGRNGLSAG
+635 
-650 DGVVGR
+650 GVVGR

>member
-571 RNGLSAGGGVVD
+571 RNGLSAG
-583 RNGLSS
+583 
-589 GGGVVG
+589 
-595 RNGLSAGGGVV
+595 
-606 GRNGLCAGGGV
+606 
-617 VGRNGLSAGD
+617 D

-650 DGVVGR
+650 DG
-656 NGLSAGG
+656 
-663 AVVGRNGLSAGGGVV
+663 VVGRNGLSAGGGVV

>member
-1 MSYGLVLFDCDGTTA
+1 
-16 VVQRRQL
+16 
-23 QDDATVGQR
+23 
-32 CHLKAAGNH
+32 
-41 LCEILQLA
+41 
-49 DTKDALD
+49 
-56 QWERVWS
+56 
-63 TTSRSKMIDQK
+63 MIDQK

-426 GTGGFS
+426 DTGVFSLVGGVVGGDGLSIGGGVVGTGGFSVGDGVVGRDGLSMKGGVVGTGGFS
-432 VGGGVVGGDDLS
+432 VGGGVVGGDD
-444 IGGGVVGTGGLSV
+444 
-457 RGGVVGRTE
+457 
-466 LSAGGAVVGR
+466 
-476 NGLSAEGGVEGRDG
+476 

-542 GDGVGR
+542 GGGVGR

-571 RNGLSAGGGVVD
+571 RNGLSAGGGVVG

-595 RNGLSAGGGVV
+595 RNGLSSGDGVV
-606 GRNGLCAGGGV
+606 S
-617 VGRNGLSAGD
+617 RNGLSAGD
-627 GVVGRNGL
+627 
-635 SAGDGVVGRNGLSAG
+635 
-650 DGVVGR
+650 
-656 NGLSAGG
+656 
-663 AVVGRNGLSAGGGVV
+663 GVV

-744 GRLFDNVSDLISPH
+744 GRLFDNVSDMISPH

-763 RDRELNSGL
+763 RDRELNSGF

-786 LGGERVVSADRVPLR
+786 LGGKRVVSADRVPLR

-809 VIRSCI
+809 VIRSYI

-916 RKN
+916 KKN